1 VQACRPSAGP
11 IQNSPAIMKSQI
23 IKSFLL
29 SCALVALPSAFAGK
43 GTEIQI
49 PLADGTNIV
58 VHYVE
63 MFQTTSMGG
72 LYPDGAE
79 NDRRF
84 ALEGVIRKSF
94 EDAGLKVNI
103 EVVDA
108 GSRKSGDLDLTI
120 TMNEWDLNTMGEYEC
135 RLSATVFNGEMKINL
150 GIYVGRNNQIV
161 GSSNQARKAYDKAA
175 QKAVDQ
181 MVAHF
186 FRA

>member
-1 VQACRPSAGP
+1 
-11 IQNSPAIMKSQI
+11 MKSQI

-29 SCALVALPSAFAGK
+29 SFALIALPSAFAK
-43 GTEIQI
+43 KASDIQI
-49 PLADGTNIV
+49 PVADGTHII

-63 MFQTTSMGG
+63 MLQTMSMGG

-79 NDRRF
+79 TDRRF
-84 ALEGVIRKSF
+84 QLEEVIKKSF

-103 EVVDA
+103 EVVDSA
-108 GSRKSGDLDLTI
+108 SRKTGDFDITV
-120 TMNEWDLNTMGEYEC
+120 TMNQWDLNSMGEYEC
-135 RLSATVFNGEMKINL
+135 RISASVSNGDTKLDL
-150 GIYVGRNNQIV
+150 GIFVGRNNQIV
-161 GSSNQARKAYDKAA
+161 SSSTQLRKAYDKAA